1 MKLIID
7 AMGGDRGLSEVV
19 KGVADASLESTSEF
33 IIVGDG
39 EKIKAE
45 LPSLHANHGNISV
58 VGAESAVEMTD
69 DPMAILGSKKNS
81 SMGVGLRLLKEEGDA
96 FISAGNTGA
105 LFTGASAIIRNAPG
119 VKRAAIATV
128 LPFEFPIL
136 LLDCGA
142 NVNVIPEYFVEWAHL
157 GTIYSKNVLGIG
169 DPAVGLLNNGAEP
182 HKGGQM
188 RAETYALLKELPG
201 IRFVGNVES
210 SELSHA
216 PCDVLLTDG
225 FTGNVTLK
233 LIEGMSEYFFSTMKH
248 IMTESV
254 LTKIATVPIT
264 GRVKEMK
271 NVFDPTEYG
280 GAPILGLAKP
290 VIKAHGSSG
299 AQAIT
304 SAIRRAEAFVRSG
317 ATEMIIDEE
326 KKAEKGAENGEK

>member
-19 KGVADASLESTSEF
+19 KGVADASLESDSLF
-33 IIVGDG
+33 VIVGDE
-39 EKIKAE
+39 EKIREE
-45 LPSLHANHGNISV
+45 LAPLHADHAKIEV
-58 VGAESAVEMTD
+58 VGAESTVEMTD
-69 DPMAILGSKKNS
+69 DPMVILGSKRHS
-81 SMGVGLRLLKEEGDA
+81 SMGVGLKLLKENGDA

-105 LFTGASAIIRNAPG
+105 LFTGASTIIRGAPG

-128 LPFEFPIL
+128 LPFEMPIL
-136 LLDCGA
+136 LLDSGA
-142 NVNVIPEYFVEWAHL
+142 NVNVTPGFFVEWAHL
-157 GTIYSKNVLGIG
+157 GTLYAKNVLGVD
-169 DPAVGLLNNGAEP
+169 DPAVGLLNNGTEP
-182 HKGGQM
+182 HKGGAL
-188 RAETYALLKELPG
+188 RTEAYALLSETPD
-201 IRFVGNVES
+201 IRFVGNVEP
-210 SELSHA
+210 SELAHA

-225 FTGNVTLK
+225 FTGNIALK
-233 LIEGMSEYFFSTMKH
+233 LIEGMSSYFFSTMKH

-254 LTKIATVPIT
+254 LTKIASVPLS

-280 GAPILGLAKP
+280 GAPILGLSKP

-317 ATEMIIDEE
+317 ATEMIIEEE
-326 KKAEKGAENGEK
+326 KRAEKGETESEK